1 MIASTFFDRWI
12 WPAGGSGG
20 IPGDVVATF
29 IWIVL
34 AAIATS
40 ILYPPL
46 RKAVERFIKRHFE
59 AATAELHAKLD
70 HIIEHH
76 PDIPPY
82 ISKDALASQ
91 KQEEDKPSSTS

>member
-20 IPGDVVATF
+20 IPGDVVATL
-29 IWIVL
+29 IWVIL
-34 AAIATS
+34 AAITTS
-40 ILYPPL
+40 IFYPPL

-59 AATAELHAKLD
+59 AANAELHAKLD

-82 ISKDALASQ
+82 VSKEDRALNTT
-91 KQEEDKPSSTS
+91 KEEKPSTST

>member
-1 MIASTFFDRWI
+1 MIGATFFDRWI

-29 IWIVL
+29 IWVVL

-40 ILYPPL
+40 IFYPPL
-46 RKAVERFIKRHFE
+46 RKAVEKFIKRHFDS
-59 AATAELHAKLD
+59 ATAELHAKLD

-82 ISKDALASQ
+82 VSKV
-91 KQEEDKPSSTS
+91 DKESSKSNDS

>member
-1 MIASTFFDRWI
+1 VIASTFIERWV

-20 IPGDVVATF
+20 IPGDVVATL
-29 IWIVL
+29 IWVIL
-34 AAIATS
+34 AAIATT
-40 ILYPPL
+40 IFYPPL
-46 RKAVERFIKRHFE
+46 RRAIEKFIKRHFE

-82 ISKDALASQ
+82 VSKVQ
-91 KQEEDKPSSTS
+91 KELDDHKDEKPSSTS

>member
-1 MIASTFFDRWI
+1 MIASTFYDRWI

-20 IPGDVVATF
+20 IPGDVVATL
-29 IWIVL
+29 IWIVI

-40 ILYPPL
+40 LLYPPL
-46 RKAVERFIKRHFE
+46 RKAVEKFIKRHFE

-82 ISKDALASQ
+82 ISKDVQATQ
-91 KQEEDKPSSTS
+91 KQEDKPSSTS

>member
-1 MIASTFFDRWI
+1 MIGTTFFDRWI

-20 IPGDVVATF
+20 IPGDVVATL
-29 IWIVL
+29 IWVIL

-40 ILYPPL
+40 IFYPPL
-46 RKAVERFIKRHFE
+46 RKAIEKFVQRHFDE
-59 AATAELHAKLD
+59 GTAELHAKLD

-82 ISKDALASQ
+82 VSKSQ
-91 KQEEDKPSSTS
+91 ETKK

>member
-1 MIASTFFDRWI
+1 MIATTFWERWV

-29 IWIVL
+29 IWVIL
-34 AAIATS
+34 AAIATT
-40 ILYPPL
+40 ILYPPMRRTL
-46 RKAVERFIKRHFE
+46 EAFVKRHI
-59 AATAELHAKLD
+59 AAGTAELHAKLD

-82 ISKDALASQ
+82 HPKE
-91 KQEEDKPSSTS
+91 KE